1 MKKDW
6 ELTAE
11 QLNRLLDWLDMDRDE
26 AANKYSLIQ
35 LRLVRFFAVR
45 RCVDAENLADRCI
58 NIVAAKNLE
67 EVGPP
72 EGDRALYFLG
82 VARYV
87 YLEQDRDDRRP
98 PPLPPPQPEPEP
110 EPDLDMCLERCLDAL
125 GPDDRSL
132 VLGYEE
138 GEKQARIQNRRRL
151 AAERGITINALRIQI
166 YRLHQQLEKSIEQ
179 CLAELPAH

>member
-11 QLNRLLDWLDMDRDE
+11 QFNKLLDWLDMDRE
-26 AANKYSLIQ
+26 AAAYKYSLIQ

-45 RCVDAENLADRCI
+45 RCIDAEHLADRCI

-67 EVGPP
+67 ELGPP
-72 EGDRALYFLG
+72 EGDRGLYFLG

-87 YLEQDRDDRRP
+87 HLEQVRDDRRP
-98 PPLPPPQPEPEP
+98 PPVLAPIDPEPDL
-110 EPDLDMCLERCLDAL
+110 DLDMCLERCLDGLA
-125 GPDDRSL
+125 PDDRSL
-132 VLGYEE
+132 VLEYEE

-151 AAERGITINALRIQI
+151 ATELGITINALRIKV
-166 YRLHQQLEKSIEQ
+166 YRLHQQLEKCIER